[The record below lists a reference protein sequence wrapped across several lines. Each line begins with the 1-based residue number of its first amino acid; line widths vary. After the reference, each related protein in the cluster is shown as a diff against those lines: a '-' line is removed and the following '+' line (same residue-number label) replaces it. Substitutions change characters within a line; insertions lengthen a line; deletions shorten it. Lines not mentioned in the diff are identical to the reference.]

1 MFALYSSDPGNCWI
15 WKCFG
20 EDLFR
25 QNCIDSFY
33 TDWCDINFFVAD
45 FFHAIDVTKLS
56 IRRGSFVTVIFRKAR
71 TNNKGKSFENS
82 NRVFIF
88 ENALPSIRERKAIR
102 KTASI

>member
-15 WKCFG
+15 WKYFG

-33 TDWCDINFFVAD
+33 IDRCDIDFFVVD
-45 FFHAIDVTKLS
+45 FFHAIDVAKFT
-56 IRRGSFVTVIFRKAR
+56 IRRGSSAIVLIGKAR

-88 ENALPSIRERKAIR
+88 ENALPSIRERKTIR
-102 KTASI
+102 KASSI